1 MSISEE
7 GNPMSRI
14 HRMLAVAILTCFTGY
29 LVVSPQVNSLRSSL
43 GQEPKSKK
51 PTAESEDLEIQI
63 RKDNDKPARIEIK
76 HNGKQWSVTENEI
89 DKLPAAIQ
97 QRVREVLER
106 SGQGKKGTASRPNE
120 TRPQPTTELAMK
132 TSLGVHVSQ
141 VSQAL
146 RKQLKLPEGIGLL
159 VEHVVDGSAA
169 ATAGLQR
176 YDVLHK
182 LGDQLL
188 ITSGQLAVLVRMYE
202 PESKVTL
209 SVIRDGEVV
218 AVEAVLKAV
227 AVTAQAKGFD
237 AFEHFHGHQ
246 GMQEMQN
253 CAACHVGFKN
263 GGKDDGLHKSVDN
276 YLFFHGTPGNAVL
289 NNCSS
294 CHVKS
299 VKTLKIRG
307 QTP

>member
-1 MSISEE
+1 
-7 GNPMSRI
+7 MSRI
-14 HRMLAVAILTCFTGY
+14 HRTLAVAILTCFTGY
-29 LVVSPQVNSLRSSL
+29 LVISPQVNSLRSSL
-43 GQEPKSKK
+43 GQEPKLKK
-51 PTAESEDLEIQI
+51 PAAESEDLEIQI

-97 QRVREVLER
+97 QRVREVLGR

-132 TSLGVHVSQ
+132 TTLGVHVSQ

-188 ITSGQLAVLVRMYE
+188 INPGQLTVLVRMYE

-209 SVIRDGEVV
+209 SVIRDGEGV

-237 AFEHFHGHQ
+237 AFEHFHGR
-246 GMQEMQN
+246 
-253 CAACHVGFKN
+253 
-263 GGKDDGLHKSVDN
+263 
-276 YLFFHGTPGNAVL
+276 PGNVVF

>member
-1 MSISEE
+1 MSISKEE
-7 GNPMSRI
+7 NSMSRI
-14 HRMLAVAILTCFTGY
+14 HRTLAVVILTCFTGY
-29 LVVSPQVNSLRSSL
+29 LVVSPHVNSLRSSL

-51 PTAESEDLEIQI
+51 PAAESENLEIQI
-63 RKDNDKPARIEIK
+63 HKDNDKPARIEVK
-76 HNGKQWSVTENEI
+76 HNGKQWSVTEKEI

-97 QRVREVLER
+97 QRVREVLKHY
-106 SGQGKKGTASRPNE
+106 GQGKNGTAL
-120 TRPQPTTELAMK
+120 PTTEQAMK
-132 TSLGVHVSQ
+132 TTLGVHVGR

-146 RKQLKLPEGIGLL
+146 RKQLKLPAGVGLL

-182 LGDQLL
+182 FDKQLL
-188 ITSGQLAVLVRMYE
+188 INSDQLAVLVRMCK

-209 SVIRDGEVV
+209 SVIRDGAVV
-218 AVEAVLKAV
+218 AVEVVLKAV
-227 AVTAQAKGFD
+227 AVIPHTIGFD
-237 AFEHFHGHQ
+237 AFEHFHGHR
-246 GMQEMQN
+246 GKQEMQN
-253 CAACHVGFKN
+253 CAACHTGGKN
-263 GGKDDGLHKSVDN
+263 GRKDDGLQKSFDN

-289 NNCSS
+289 NKCSS

-299 VKTLKIRG
+299 VKPLMIRG